1 MKIGVYRHRHM
12 NLKRLSHTIHYNT
25 KLYPEGIR
33 SIVRESDIENCT
45 VKEKVLGAKS
55 YQYLIFYAA
64 QTVAARSLRGVFGS
78 LDIKGDLCPAERVL
92 YPCPRW
98 RRSGHAA
105 TVVGNQSMALVGS
118 KPFYRAIVPID
129 NEPSEEMY
137 LYPAKQKAHM
147 LLQIIPFRPR

>member
-1 MKIGVYRHRHM
+1 M

-25 KLYPEGIR
+25 KLYPKGIR

-64 QTVAARSLRGVFGS
+64 RTFAVRSLRFFWGIG
-78 LDIKGDLCPAERVL
+78 LDIKGDLCPSERVV

-98 RRSGHAA
+98 RRSGQAA
-105 TVVGNQSMALVGS
+105 VVVGNQSIALSCVI
-118 KPFYRAIVPID
+118 PFYRAIVPVND
-129 NEPSEEMY
+129 EPSEEMY
-137 LYPAKQKAHM
+137 LNPADQKKPACFCKSSRFGRDD
-147 LLQIIPFRPR
+147 L